1 MMQVYSELSMNFEL
15 LYFLIPHI
23 LPFNSQLISKLSGGQ
38 FDQNG
43 VKIDF
48 DTQVIDS
55 EFC

>member
-1 MMQVYSELSMNFEL
+1 MQVYSELSMNFEL